1 MMIKKISA
9 ALLVGAI
16 LTASAIS
23 ASAVSVKQNKVP
35 SVNSTPVKGT
45 YVANVSAETVYSVD
59 INWGSMEFTCTVD
72 NEGTWNPQTHTYDN
86 ATPGAWSCEEGANVV
101 TVTNHSNAQVGV
113 SVYFK
118 EENRPF
124 DGRITGTFTN
134 SEYKLKS
141 GEGTTYEKADKKSS
155 TLTLKGTIA
164 KGHDNDV
171 FGSANVILSAVK

>member
-1 MMIKKISA
+1 MMIKKLTA
-9 ALLVGAI
+9 ALLAGAI
-16 LTASAIS
+16 LTASAVS
-23 ASAVSVKQNKVP
+23 ASAVSVNQNKVP

-72 NEGTWNPQTHTYDN
+72 KEGTWNPKTHTYDN
-86 ATPGAWSCEEGANVV
+86 ATPGVWSCEEGANVV

-118 EENRPF
+118 EEVRPF
-124 DGRITGTFTN
+124 DGITGTFTN
-134 SEYKLKS
+134 SKYTLKS

-155 TLTLKGTIA
+155 VLTLEGTIS
-164 KGHDNDV
+164 KDHENDI

>member
-1 MMIKKISA
+1 MMIKKLTA
-9 ALLVGAI
+9 ALLAGAI
-16 LTASAIS
+16 LTASAVS
-23 ASAVSVKQNKVP
+23 ASAVSVNQNKVP

-59 INWGSMEFTCTVD
+59 INWGSMKFTCTVD
-72 NEGTWNPQTHTYDN
+72 KEGTWNPETHTYDN
-86 ATPGAWSCEEGANVV
+86 ATPGVWSCEEGANVV

-118 EENRPF
+118 EEVRPF
-124 DGRITGTFTN
+124 DGITGTFTN
-134 SEYKLKS
+134 SEYTLKS

-155 TLTLKGTIA
+155 VLTLEGTIS
-164 KGHDNDV
+164 KDHDNDI